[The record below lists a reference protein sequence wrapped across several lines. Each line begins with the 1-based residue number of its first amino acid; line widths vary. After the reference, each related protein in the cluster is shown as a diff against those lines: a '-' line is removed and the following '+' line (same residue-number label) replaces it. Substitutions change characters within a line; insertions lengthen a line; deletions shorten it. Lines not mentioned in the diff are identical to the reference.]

1 ARHADDGGV
10 RGEVG
15 GVVEDG
21 RVGRALGEALAA
33 FEGLGTFYLGA
44 PVDPE
49 TGQRLA
55 ERPADAPVLYDAAD
69 LTTHAAII
77 GMTGSGKT
85 GLGIGLIEEAAL
97 DRIPVIAVD
106 PKGDL
111 GNLLLTFPDLAPS
124 DFAPWVDA
132 QEAQRQ
138 GRTPDEHAAATADL
152 WTSGLAKWGQ
162 APERIQ
168 RLRDTADLAIYT
180 PGSSAGLPL
189 SVLRSF
195 DPPGEALREDADL
208 YRERIEATV
217 SGVLALAGVEA
228 DPLQDP
234 EHVFLARVVG
244 DTWTAGRSLTLAD
257 LIRALQAPPFEQ
269 LGVLDV
275 DTFFP
280 ARDRGKLAMRL
291 NGLLASPGFAAW
303 GEGEPLDV
311 ARLLHKEDGTPRV
324 SILSIAHLGESE
336 RQFFV
341 TKLLTEVI
349 AWMRQQPG
357 TGSLR
362 ALLYMDEVFG
372 YLPPQGNPPTKPLFL
387 TLLKQARAYGL
398 GLVLATQNPVDLDYK
413 ALSNCGTWFVGRL
426 QTERDKA
433 RLLDG
438 LEGATPGGLD
448 RSEMD
453 TLLSGLGKR
462 RFLLHNVHE
471 SAPQVF
477 ETRWVLSYLAGPLT
491 RTQIGTLMEGR
502 GSEAEGPV
510 SQVVGRRSQVMD
522 HESRVTSLGGAD
534 DAGSGARPVVPSDVP
549 EVFLAPT
556 GGVDGGG
563 LTYVP
568 MLLAHAEVPFAR
580 KSLDLDHTA
589 KTTLLAEIDSDEVD
603 YESAES
609 LTAKPATESAPRDG
623 AAFAAL
629 PSAMSDA
636 GSYGKW
642 ERALKRWLQH
652 ERPLTVFQHKGL
664 KAVSQPGED
673 ERAFRARLADLA
685 RADRDRRKTDLR
697 ERFQKKLDALETK
710 MRAAEERV
718 AREESQASQKKLDTV
733 VNVGVSLLGAF
744 LGSRRMSRTT
754 VNKIGT
760 AARSAGRMRKESD
773 DVARAEKKL
782 DDLRAQ
788 YADLDAELLRELEM
802 VDLDAPEIQPLE
814 TVEVKAKQT
823 DMHVE
828 TLALAWVPYAQD
840 TDGRLRRA

>member
-1 ARHADDGGV
+1 MSAASTKS
-10 RGEVG
+10 
-15 GVVEDG
+15 
-21 RVGRALGEALAA
+21 A
-33 FEGLGTFYLGA
+33 FEGLGTFYLGT
-44 PVDPE
+44 PVDPA
-49 TGQRLA
+49 TGERLA

-111 GNLLLTFPDLAPS
+111 GNLLLTFPDLAPG

-138 GRTPDEHAAATADL
+138 GRTTDEHAAATADL
-152 WTSGLAKWGQ
+152 WTNGLAKWGQ
-162 APERIQ
+162 TAERIQ
-168 RLRDTADLAIYT
+168 RLRATADLAIYT

-189 SVLRSF
+189 SVLKSF
-195 DPPGEALREDADL
+195 DPPSDALRPNADRWDTDL

-228 DPLQDP
+228 DPMQAP
-234 EHVFLARVVG
+234 EHIFLARVVG
-244 DTWTAGRSLTLAD
+244 DAWAAGRSLTLAD

-280 ARDRGKLAMRL
+280 ERDRGKLAMRL

-311 ARLLHKEDGTPRV
+311 ARLLHRQDGTPRV
-324 SILSIAHLGESE
+324 SICSIAHLGEAE

-341 TKLLTEVI
+341 TKLLTELI

-362 ALLYMDEVFG
+362 AILYMDEVFG

-387 TLLKQARAYGL
+387 TLLKQARAYGV

-448 RSEMD
+448 RSTMD

-502 GSEAEGPV
+502 VETESQGNGAAEPV
-510 SQVVGRRSQVMD
+510 AAHQASQVADRNETSSTGDGGRPAIP
-522 HESRVTSLGGAD
+522 G
-534 DAGSGARPVVPSDVP
+534 DVP
-549 EVFLAPT
+549 EVFLT
-556 GGVDGGG
+556 TTEGSDGTG

-589 KTTLLAEIDSDEVD
+589 STVLLAEVD
-603 YESAES
+603 GDAPDFENAEPLAS
-609 LTAKPATESAPRDG
+609 KPTTETRPHDG
-623 AAFAAL
+623 TAFAPL
-629 PSAMSDA
+629 PSTFADA
-636 GSYGKW
+636 GSYAKW

-652 ERPLTVFQHKGL
+652 ERPLTLFQHKGL
-664 KAVSQPGED
+664 KATSQPGED

-685 RADRDRRKTDLR
+685 RTDRDRRKADLR

-718 AREESQASQKKLDTV
+718 AREASQASQKKLDTV

-782 DDLRAQ
+782 DDLKAQ
-788 YADLDAELLRELEM
+788 YADLDAELIRELEM

-823 DMHVE
+823 DMHVG
-828 TLALAWVPYAQD
+828 TLALAWVPYARD
-840 TDGRLRRA
+840 ADGRLRRA

>member
-1 ARHADDGGV
+1 MSAAS
-10 RGEVG
+10 
-15 GVVEDG
+15 
-21 RVGRALGEALAA
+21 AKSA

-44 PVDPE
+44 PIDPA
-49 TGQRLA
+49 TGERLA

-111 GNLLLTFPDLAPS
+111 GNLLLTFPDLAPA

-138 GRTPDEHAAATADL
+138 GRTTDEHAAATADL

-162 APERIQ
+162 TAERIQ
-168 RLRDTADLAIYT
+168 RLRDSADLAIYT

-189 SVLRSF
+189 SVLKSF
-195 DPPGEALREDADL
+195 DPPGDALLEDADL

-228 DPLQDP
+228 DPMQAP
-234 EHVFLARVVG
+234 EHIFLARVVG
-244 DTWTAGRSLTLAD
+244 DAWAAGRSLTLAD

-311 ARLLHKEDGTPRV
+311 ARLLHKQDGTPRV
-324 SILSIAHLGESE
+324 SICSIAHLGEAE

-341 TKLLTEVI
+341 TKLLTELI

-362 ALLYMDEVFG
+362 AILYMDEVFG

-387 TLLKQARAYGL
+387 TLLKQARAYGV

-448 RSEMD
+448 RSTMD

-491 RTQIGTLMEGR
+491 RTQIGTLMD
-502 GSEAEGPV
+502 
-510 SQVVGRRSQVMD
+510 GRRSEVEGRRSAEAASEPTATTRPPVSTQSND
-522 HESRVTSLGGAD
+522 EI
-534 DAGSGARPVVPSDVP
+534 GARPAVPGDVP
-549 EVFLAPT
+549 EVFLAPA
-556 GGVDGGG
+556 GGADGAG
-563 LTYVP
+563 LTYMP
-568 MLLAHAEVPFAR
+568 HLLAHAEVPFER

-589 KTTLLAEIDSDEVD
+589 TTTLLAEVDGDAAD
-603 YESAES
+603 YENAES
-609 LTAKPATESAPRDG
+609 LTAKPSTESGPRDG
-623 AAFAAL
+623 AAFASL
-629 PSAMSDA
+629 PSALADA
-636 GSYGKW
+636 GSYAKW

-652 ERPLTVFQHKGL
+652 ERPLTLFQHKGL
-664 KAVSQPGED
+664 KTISHPGED
-673 ERAFRARLADLA
+673 ERTFRARLADLA
-685 RADRDRRKTDLR
+685 RADRDRRKADLR

-718 AREESQASQKKLDTV
+718 AREASQASQKKLDTV
-733 VNVGVSLLGAF
+733 VNVGVS
-744 LGSRRMSRTT
+744 
-754 VNKIGT
+754 
-760 AARSAGRMRKESD
+760 
-773 DVARAEKKL
+773 
-782 DDLRAQ
+782 
-788 YADLDAELLRELEM
+788 
-802 VDLDAPEIQPLE
+802 
-814 TVEVKAKQT
+814 
-823 DMHVE
+823 
-828 TLALAWVPYAQD
+828 
-840 TDGRLRRA
+840 